1 MYDITHLID
10 KHRREM
16 EELENEHKREQR
28 RRENR
33 LKELDNLLAESI
45 RLNSAA
51 FDDELRTIAI

>member
-1 MYDITHLID
+1 MYDITHLLD

-33 LKELDNLLAESI
+33 LKELDNLLNEAI
-45 RLNSAA
+45 QLNSSASEE
-51 FDDELRTIAI
+51 ELRNIAI